1 MATRERL
8 YRHRW
13 GQALVEQ
20 EVLAVGKR
28 VVKDYGKCGFPGTL
42 IYGRLLPKREYRAL
56 RSLAVLKGI
65 PQQARLEPPHTVS
78 YQYIEGSTLRQFGG
92 DAPLPRPFFTELED
106 LMVRM
111 HRHGFVHLDLGNR
124 GNILV
129 RDDGSPAIIDF
140 ASCTPTRHFPRWLRR
155 ALEKRDRLGLLKLWH
170 RYAPETMPPVLTDYF
185 NRYYHK
191 NLATPTRLY
200 RETRRCLDPRGL
212 HGQCARV
219 RRIWIAISVAV
230 SIAATIG
237 LVIR

>member
-13 GQALVEQ
+13 GQALVEK
-20 EVLAVGKR
+20 EVLAAGAR
-28 VVKDYGKCGFPGTL
+28 VLKDYGKCGFPGTL
-42 IYGRLLPKREYRAL
+42 ICGRLLPKREYRAL
-56 RSLAVLKGI
+56 RS
-65 PQQARLEPPHTVS
+65 
-78 YQYIEGSTLRQFGG
+78 
-92 DAPLPRPFFTELED
+92 
-106 LMVRM
+106 
-111 HRHGFVHLDLGNR
+111 
-124 GNILV
+124 
-129 RDDGSPAIIDF
+129 PAIIDF
-140 ASCTPTRHFPRWLRR
+140 ASCTATRHFPKWLRQ

-170 RYAPETMPPVLTDYF
+170 RYAPETVPPVLTDYF

-212 HGQCARV
+212 YGECGRV
-219 RRIWIAISVAV
+219 RRVWIAISVAV